1 MYPDGK
7 TELAPELINGV
18 KDNII
23 DGPALWEMNWII
35 WLSMPADKMTERVAS
50 ENKYS
55 RRPGGVLITKYKNAM
70 AKR

>member
-1 MYPDGK
+1 M
-7 TELAPELINGV
+7 